1 MTMPISDI
9 LITAHGVPGV
19 WVDGRA
25 VAFRT
30 SRALHLALY
39 LALCGPTSRDELGD
53 TLWPHLSSERQHANV
68 RLCLHYIRA
77 VVPGLVI
84 EDAKTLRLGEARIDH
99 PECVAFVR
107 SAGPDQ
113 AGELIAMIGQPMLQG
128 CDEPWAANLRDAWN
142 SLVAEGGLQLAHRLL
157 ESDPRMTIALL
168 QPLSGIDPYRDRIPV
183 LTASAWVRLAEHAKA
198 REVIRDYARFI
209 KGELG
214 MNCGDA
220 LLLEVGLE
228 LPTERPSAPVRVTL
242 SGRQQCRL
250 ALARAPAWL
259 VASQLQLGMRRL
271 REALE
276 TRVARGALRA
286 ELLAT
291 LSRFQSEAGEFA
303 EAETTAREALALAR
317 SGGGRTWAGL
327 ALARSMI
334 YRGDL
339 LGARTQCDSVTDGGR
354 RLEPEASAEVEA
366 ILSAVANQEDDLGAA
381 EAHAN
386 RSLRWA
392 VRAESPFHQVVGLN
406 LLGSALFKA
415 RLWDRA
421 REAHQEAADIGK
433 ACGARART
441 GHALNSLGRCLE
453 AQGDLRG
460 AARLYEQSLECLSE
474 LESKEIFAMTM
485 TYLGNLRLR
494 LGDPAAALEAHCKA
508 LACRRLAGDS
518 WGRATSLRCVARAL
532 LALSRLD
539 EAERDAHAA
548 SHLAESMG
556 DALGVAMSEVVLAHV
571 FKVQGRRDRAQ
582 RAAESALR
590 FIAGPSAPVRH
601 LLAEDPIYGVPSVQA
616 FLKSL
621 ASPA

>member
-1 MTMPISDI
+1 MSNSDI
-9 LITAHGVPGV
+9 LITAHGEPGV

-25 VAFRT
+25 AAFRT
-30 SRALHLALY
+30 SKALHLVLY
-39 LALCGPTSRDELGD
+39 LALCGPTSRQELGD
-53 TLWPHLSSERQHANV
+53 GLWPHLSSERQHANV

-77 VVPGLVI
+77 AVPGLVI
-84 EDAKTLRLGEARIDH
+84 EEAKALWVGDARIDH

-107 SAGPDQ
+107 SVGPDQ
-113 AGELIAMIGQPMLQG
+113 AGEFIAMIGRPMLQG
-128 CDEPWAANLRDAWN
+128 CDEPWAADLRDAWN
-142 SLVAEGGLQLAHRLL
+142 SLVAEVGLQLAHRLL
-157 ESDPRMTIALL
+157 ESDPRTTIAVL
-168 QPLSGIDPYRDRIPV
+168 QPLADIDPYRDRIPV
-183 LTASAWVRLAEHAKA
+183 LTASAWMRLGEQVKA
-198 REVIRDYARFI
+198 RGVIRDYARFI

-214 MNCGDA
+214 MDCGDA

-228 LPTERPSAPVRVTL
+228 LPGERTSAPVRVTL

-271 REALE
+271 RDALD
-276 TRVARGALRA
+276 TRAARGALRA

-303 EAETTAREALALAR
+303 EAEATAREALALAR
-317 SGGGRTWAGL
+317 SGRERTWAGL

-339 LGARTQCDSVTDGGR
+339 PGARAQCESLKEGGKRLDS
-354 RLEPEASAEVEA
+354 EASAEVEA

-381 EAHAN
+381 EAHAR
-386 RSLRWA
+386 RSLRSA

-406 LLGSALFKA
+406 LLGNALFKA

-421 REAHQEAADIGK
+421 REAHQEAAAIGK
-433 ACGARART
+433 ACGACART
-441 GHALNSLGRCLE
+441 GHALISLGRCME
-453 AQGDLRG
+453 ATGDLRG
-460 AARLYEQSLECLSE
+460 AARLYEESLEYLSE

-494 LGDPAAALEAHCKA
+494 LGDPSAALEAHRKA
-508 LACRRLAGDS
+508 LAGRRLAGDS

-571 FKVQGRRDRAQ
+571 FKAQGRRDQAQ
-582 RAAESALR
+582 RAAESALK
-590 FIAGPSAPVRH
+590 FIGGPSAPALH

-616 FLKSL
+616 FLDTL